1 MVHKKQK
8 GGAIGENFY
17 ANVKN
22 DILDFFTKLTSTDQ
36 SNDVWKSQVYQ
47 YLFNTVVMMIV
58 SIILINIITNPG
70 TAHYNIQKYFFL
82 YAFPILFVF
91 ALILNLGKERP
102 NTNLFI
108 KVFGALSVCIV
119 AIYYY
124 VIYSGYFD
132 NISFFSNRI
141 LLGFITLIG
150 LGILYQSLVNYMSKL
165 KGWPGFIAQL
175 IFYIPCLLWDLWYYI
190 LDQFKLTP
198 YSVYSFIC
206 LEIVLVIIYL
216 FLPDIANEVTGT
228 SNSILLVDNVM
239 YLNKGKQ
246 TIATSDMLKI
256 PPTPDQTEGSYL
268 TNYSIS
274 LWVYINPH
282 SPSIEAYNKETEIM
296 CYGFTDASGV
306 QHVKPMLRYYGG
318 GVNDQPI
325 ERNKYVFYFSKY
337 PPTNQYVTEKDTFY
351 DVTIPNQKW
360 NNIVFNYT
368 NNHVDIFINGVLER
382 SFSVVNTMPIY
393 NDLDTITIGDE
404 NGLDGGVTNV
414 VFYRHPLSEDQ
425 IALLYNSKMGSDP
438 PISSKNLNIDQ

>member
-124 VIYSGYFD
+124 VIYSGSFD

-165 KGWPGFIAQL
+165 KVWPGFIA
-175 IFYIPCLLWDLWYYI
+175 
-190 LDQFKLTP
+190 
-198 YSVYSFIC
+198 
-206 LEIVLVIIYL
+206 
-216 FLPDIANEVTGT
+216 
-228 SNSILLVDNVM
+228 
-239 YLNKGKQ
+239 
-246 TIATSDMLKI
+246 
-256 PPTPDQTEGSYL
+256 
-268 TNYSIS
+268 
-274 LWVYINPH
+274 
-282 SPSIEAYNKETEIM
+282 
-296 CYGFTDASGV
+296 
-306 QHVKPMLRYYGG
+306 
-318 GVNDQPI
+318 
-325 ERNKYVFYFSKY
+325 
-337 PPTNQYVTEKDTFY
+337 
-351 DVTIPNQKW
+351 
-360 NNIVFNYT
+360 
-368 NNHVDIFINGVLER
+368 
-382 SFSVVNTMPIY
+382 
-393 NDLDTITIGDE
+393 
-404 NGLDGGVTNV
+404 
-414 VFYRHPLSEDQ
+414 
-425 IALLYNSKMGSDP
+425 
-438 PISSKNLNIDQ
+438 